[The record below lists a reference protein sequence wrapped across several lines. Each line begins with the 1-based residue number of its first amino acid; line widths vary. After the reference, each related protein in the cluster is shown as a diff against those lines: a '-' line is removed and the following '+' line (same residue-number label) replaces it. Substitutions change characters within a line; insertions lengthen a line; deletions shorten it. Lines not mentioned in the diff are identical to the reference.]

1 MMRCLCIAICRLD
14 VEDFEVNCLPPI
26 LRRGSAVDRLV
37 YKGARLAH
45 HVLCRTTTATERT
58 LTRAMA
64 RASVRLTLT
73 LSVAIANSSTS
84 SL

>member
-1 MMRCLCIAICRLD
+1 VMRCLCIAICRLD
-14 VEDFEVNCLPPI
+14 VEDFEVKCLPPI

-45 HVLCRTTTATERT
+45 HVLCRSTTATERT
-58 LTRAMA
+58 LTRARA
-64 RASVRLTLT
+64 RVRLALT
-73 LSVAIANSSTS
+73 LALALANSSTS